1 MHKMFHVKHL
11 QFVLFADADVI
22 DKEEGCI
29 GVTGGKATRERISAV
44 IADGGFCMADGD
56 CASVTNFQ

>member
-22 DKEEGCI
+22 DKEEGCM
-29 GVTGGKATRERISAV
+29 GVTDGKVPRKGYLR
-44 IADGGFCMADGD
+44 
-56 CASVTNFQ
+56 

>member
-1 MHKMFHVKHL
+1 MYKMFHVKHL

-29 GVTGGKATRERISAV
+29 GVTDGKVPRKGYLR
-44 IADGGFCMADGD
+44 
-56 CASVTNFQ
+56 